1 MGTGYSIVVEVL
13 VGEFGCLEGDLM
25 PETTMEDVDLDSLSQ
40 VEFAVAL
47 ERRTG
52 LPFSHDQVTLD
63 TTLSQ
68 VAAAID
74 GAYAS
79 GAEVTAP

>member
-13 VGEFGCLEGDLM
+13 VGEFGCPEDDLT
-25 PETTMEDVDLDSLSQ
+25 PGATMEDINLDSLSQ

-52 LPFSHDQVTLD
+52 LPFSHDQITLD
-63 TTLSQ
+63 TTLNQ

-74 GAYAS
+74 DSCAS